1 VLVGGN
7 PVLQLERGAK
17 ALALCVDIDDPR
29 LPTAIEALAEHV
41 ASGKIRRIAL
51 EKVDG
56 APAVG
61 SQLEPLLVESGF
73 RQGPTRLIAG
83 G

>member
-1 VLVGGN
+1 MVGGL
-7 PVLQLERGAK
+7 PILQLERGAK
-17 ALALCVDIDDPR
+17 ALTTLTAPDDPR
-29 LPTAIEALAEHV
+29 MHAALEALAEHV
-41 ASGKIRRIAL
+41 ASGRIRRIAL

-61 SQLEPLLVESGF
+61 SDLEPLLIDVGF
-73 RQGPTRLIAG
+73 RAGPTRLIAG